1 MDRRKVIVSL
11 KSGPRAD
18 RLFHHL
24 HKERIVIR
32 QVRFSEDEMS
42 FEITRDNLPALRR
55 ARRIAG
61 ARIKLHYEDSNSILQ
76 ITMKTIVGVLLLIA
90 IPMICTQ
97 FVWRIHVTGATPEL
111 AQKAEQFIASEIG
124 VSIPLAKKSL
134 PTDYELRQQLMAKFP
149 ELSWVHFMKS
159 GGDITISL
167 QLAPKTEVKK
177 KSDEPMH
184 LMASNSGVI
193 THYFLTSGVRLVDA
207 NTTVYKGDA
216 LVSGILDA
224 GDKQVVV
231 GAEGEVYADYWLETA
246 FTLDRKTT
254 YYTPTEPEWKII
266 SNQEDMYIEEISL
279 PSWLKRYIRIVKEQG
294 YQKQEHILNEEDLET
309 IIRPLLHKKILQSL
323 PPKTTI
329 KSEKILQVTFDDDT
343 VKGQVL
349 FLVNENIATPYPIY
363 QGE

>member
-1 MDRRKVIVSL
+1 M
-11 KSGPRAD
+11 
-18 RLFHHL
+18 
-24 HKERIVIR
+24 R
-32 QVRFSEDEMS
+32 QVRFSDQKVS
-42 FEITRDNLPALRR
+42 FEITKDSLPALRR
-55 ARRIAG
+55 ARRFAG
-61 ARIKLHYEDSNSILQ
+61 ASLKLQYDNLDSVFQ
-76 ITMKTIVGVLLLIA
+76 ITLKTILGILLLIA
-90 IPMICTQ
+90 IPLICTQ
-97 FVWRIHVTGATPEL
+97 FIWRVHVTGATPEL

-124 VSIPLAKKSL
+124 VSIPLVKRSL

-149 ELSWVHFMKS
+149 ELSWVHFMKN

-177 KSDEPMH
+177 KPDEPMH
-184 LMASNSGVI
+184 LIASNSGVV

-216 LVSGILDA
+216 LVSGLLEA
-224 GDKQVVV
+224 GDEQLVI

-246 FTLDRKTT
+246 FTLDRKAV
-254 YYTPTEPEWKII
+254 YYTPTESKWKVI
-266 SNQEDMYIEEISL
+266 SNQEDMYIDEINL
-279 PSWLKRYIRIVKEQG
+279 PSWLKKYVRIVKEQG
-294 YQKQEHILNEEDLET
+294 FKKQEHILNEEDLET

-329 KSEKILQVTFDDDT
+329 KSEKILQVTFDNDT

>member
-11 KSGPRAD
+11 KQGPRAD

-24 HKERIVIR
+24 HKERIVMR
-32 QVRFSEDEMS
+32 QVRFSNNEVS

-55 ARRIAG
+55 ARRFAG
-61 ARIKLHYEDSNSILQ
+61 ASLKLQYEDLDSVLQ
-76 ITMKTIVGVLLLIA
+76 ITLKTIVGILLLIA
-90 IPMICTQ
+90 IPIICTQ
-97 FVWRIHVTGATPEL
+97 FIWRIHVTGATPEL
-111 AQKAEQFIASEIG
+111 AQKAEQFIDREIG
-124 VSIPLAKKSL
+124 VAIPLVKQSL
-134 PTDYELRQQLMAKFP
+134 PTDYEIRQQLMAKFP

-159 GGDITISL
+159 GGNITISL

-184 LMASNSGVI
+184 LIASNSGVI

-216 LVSGILDA
+216 LVSGILEA
-224 GDKQVVV
+224 GEEQLVI

-254 YYTPTEPEWKII
+254 YYTPTESAWKLTN
-266 SNQEDMYIEEISL
+266 NQEEMYIDEMPL
-279 PSWLKRYIRIVKEQG
+279 PGWIKNYVRIVKEQG
-294 YQKQEHILNEEDLET
+294 YKKQEHVLSEEDLDT

-329 KSEKILQVTFDDDT
+329 KSEKILQVTFDNDT

>member
-11 KSGPRAD
+11 KQGPRAD

-24 HKERIVIR
+24 HKERIVMK
-32 QVRFSEDEMS
+32 QVRFSNNEVS

-55 ARRIAG
+55 ARRFAG
-61 ARIKLHYEDSNSILQ
+61 ANLKLRYDDLDSVLQ
-76 ITMKTIVGVLLLIA
+76 ITWKTIMGILLLVA
-90 IPMICTQ
+90 IPIICTQ
-97 FVWRIHVTGATPEL
+97 FIWRIHVTGATPEL
-111 AQKAEQFIASEIG
+111 ALKAEQFIDKEIG
-124 VSIPLAKKSL
+124 ITIPLVKQSL
-134 PTDYELRQQLMAKFP
+134 PTDYEIRQQLMAKFP

-159 GGDITISL
+159 GGNITISL

-184 LMASNSGVI
+184 LIAGNSGVV

-224 GDKQVVV
+224 GDEQLVI

-246 FTLDRKTT
+246 FTLNRKAT
-254 YYTPTEPEWKII
+254 YYTPTESAWKVT
-266 SNQEDMYIEEISL
+266 NDQEKVYMDEINL
-279 PSWLKRYIRIVKEQG
+279 PAWLKNHVRIVKEQSF
-294 YQKQEHILNEEDLET
+294 KKEERVLKEEDLDT
-309 IIRPLLHKKILQSL
+309 IIRPLLHKKILQGL

-329 KSEKILQVTFDDDT
+329 KSEKILQVTFDNDT
-343 VKGQVL
+343 VRGQVL

>member
-1 MDRRKVIVSL
+1 MDRRKVIVTL
-11 KSGPRAD
+11 KQGPRAD
-18 RLFHHL
+18 RLFHYL
-24 HKERIVIR
+24 HKERIVMR
-32 QVRFSEDEMS
+32 QVRFSDQKVS
-42 FEITRDNLPALRR
+42 FEITKDSLPALRR
-55 ARRIAG
+55 ARRFAG
-61 ARIKLHYEDSNSILQ
+61 ASLKLQYDNLDSVFQ
-76 ITMKTIVGVLLLIA
+76 ITLKTILGILLLIA
-90 IPMICTQ
+90 IPLICTQ
-97 FVWRIHVTGATPEL
+97 FIWRVHVTGATPEL

-124 VSIPLAKKSL
+124 VSIPLVKRSL

-149 ELSWVHFMKS
+149 ELSWVHFMKN

-184 LMASNSGVI
+184 LIASNSGVV

-216 LVSGILDA
+216 LVSGLLEA
-224 GDKQVVV
+224 GDEQLVI

-246 FTLDRKTT
+246 FTLDRKAV
-254 YYTPTEPEWKII
+254 YYTPTESKWKVI
-266 SNQEDMYIEEISL
+266 SNQEDMYIDEINL
-279 PSWLKRYIRIVKEQG
+279 PSWLKKYVRIVKEQG
-294 YQKQEHILNEEDLET
+294 FKKQEHILNEEDVET

-329 KSEKILQVTFDDDT
+329 KSEKILQVTFDNDT

>member
-1 MDRRKVIVSL
+1 MDRRKVIVTL
-11 KSGPRAD
+11 KQGPRAD

-24 HKERIVIR
+24 HKERIVMR
-32 QVRFSEDEMS
+32 QVRFSDQKVS
-42 FEITRDNLPALRR
+42 FEITKDSLPALRR
-55 ARRIAG
+55 ARRFAG
-61 ARIKLHYEDSNSILQ
+61 ASLKLQYDNLDSVFQ
-76 ITMKTIVGVLLLIA
+76 ITLKTILGILLLIA
-90 IPMICTQ
+90 IPLICTQ
-97 FVWRIHVTGATPEL
+97 FIWRVHVTGATPEL

-124 VSIPLAKKSL
+124 VSIPLVKRSL

-149 ELSWVHFMKS
+149 ELSWVHFMKN

-177 KSDEPMH
+177 KPDEPMH
-184 LMASNSGVI
+184 LIASNSGVV

-216 LVSGILDA
+216 LVSGLLEA
-224 GDKQVVV
+224 GDEQLVI

-246 FTLDRKTT
+246 FTLDRKAV
-254 YYTPTEPEWKII
+254 YYTPTESKWKVI
-266 SNQEDMYIEEISL
+266 SNQEDMYIDEINL
-279 PSWLKRYIRIVKEQG
+279 PSWLKKYVRIVKEQG
-294 YQKQEHILNEEDLET
+294 FKKQEHILNEEDLET

-329 KSEKILQVTFDDDT
+329 KSEKILQVTFDNDT